1 MNTMSG
7 SAISR
12 KPVFDAVRRVIGRS
26 FTREEVALIDRALDR
41 FLTSGAGKSEPR
53 LGALSE
59 RFETGGRG
67 PGTVSSGHGDPG
79 GVSYGCYQLSSKAGT
94 AAQFVATEGARWA
107 HDFAGAT
114 PGSQRFSAAWKTIA
128 EREPED
134 FADAQ
139 HRFIRRTHYQPAVE
153 AVRRET
159 GLDCDRRH
167 PAVRDAVWSTAVQH
181 GRAAGILI
189 AAVATADAG
198 HARGDCAYDRALVE
212 AIYAER
218 TAYVQAIA
226 ARSAGGTRRTL
237 QSVVQNRYPAER
249 AAALDMFA
257 GGGA

>member
-1 MNTMSG
+1 MNIMSG

-12 KPVFDAVRRVIGRS
+12 KPVFDAVRSVIGRS
-26 FTREEVALIDRALDR
+26 FTQAEVVLIDRALDR
-41 FLTSGAGKSEPR
+41 FVASEEGEPR

-67 PGTVSSGHGDPG
+67 PGTVSSGQGDPG

-94 AAQFVATEGARWA
+94 VAEFMRTEGADWKR
-107 HDFAGAT
+107 DFGGAR
-114 PGSQRFSAAWKTIA
+114 PGSARFSAAWKAIA
-128 EREPED
+128 AREPED

-159 GLDCDRRH
+159 GLDCDKRH

-181 GRAAGILI
+181 GRAARILT
-189 AAVATADAG
+189 AAVAAADAR
-198 HARGDCAYDRALVE
+198 HARGNYAYDRALVE

-226 ARSAGGTRRTL
+226 AHSAGGTRRTL
-237 QSVVQNRYPAER
+237 QSVVQNRYLAER
-249 AAALDMFA
+249 AAALDMFK
-257 GGGA
+257 GGDA